1 MLSDMI
7 SFLSDLASRRGQVT
21 VGHNAP
27 SLMVALNRHTKSVE
41 ILPFEPDPITF
52 RDEYYYNSVDNVL
65 YKKISNNT
73 DKANISAYW
82 KRASY
87 E

>member
-1 MLSDMI
+1 MLNDMI
-7 SFLSDLASRRGQVT
+7 DFLSDLASRRGQVT
-21 VGHNAP
+21 VGHNAS
-27 SLMVALNRHTKSVE
+27 SLMVALNKNTKSVE
-41 ILPFEPDPITF
+41 ILSFEPDPITF

-65 YKKISNNT
+65 YKKISNHT
-73 DKANISAYW
+73 DKMNISAYW